1 MKKEILKLTGLTE
14 AEFYNKF
21 PTPDAFASAYPSYK
35 NKLGGTPEAFPQI
48 ATADNFFSY
57 GVPVPPT
64 YYMHGGPTV
73 YPQIQTDAQFFSP
86 VYSNSNNAYANGGA
100 APTMDK
106 GGPRKKKKQREAEDL
121 AANRVYDKMIL
132 GYPTDAYDEFG
143 NIDHTRAKYLA
154 GMYENSGRDDWAKGL
169 GIYDPG
175 TYANWINNQLGRQA
189 IMPLQKS
196 FEGPYDLI
204 GRTPNWQNLPNQINL
219 QDYTTEDA
227 NPIIDYRTLTPSSK
241 KDYLSGGPEV
251 MGRGGSYMEAYP
263 QAKKYPQGAVGGSAF
278 YMMQDGGSSMQ
289 EPTKDQTFYT
299 QKMNDFF
306 DKLRQTSYKNLM
318 NGIMNSEPDTT
329 SATPELSMGRRGGML
344 SYQSN
349 TSTGQTTTPAAAA
362 APATTT
368 TQQPNFQMVTGQ
380 DGQSY
385 LVGPNNQLYSPY
397 KGNQSTT
404 TNNQQQERVNYYPYM
419 NNRGVYVGTGLDSVA
434 NFLIPNNQRER
445 YRNIR
450 EQQGMGIGDLTPEQ
464 LEAIRS
470 GSANIADINME
481 YRKTIVPWRK
491 DNKLKS
497 VNIRFKSPMPG
508 QAQTAASNTTTNP
521 ASAATTTSTTDPAST
536 TTTTPSSTTA
546 NPAAS
551 TASTAATTA
560 STTSTT
566 APTSSTTSPAVTS
579 SQQDVNAVVAKMQA
593 DARAKG
599 MSNASFEGDYSDE
612 DLMPADERAAIKNQ
626 QSAIDAEFQN
636 YENYKKFRGIQER
649 AGMTPDEYN
658 YNQVYDYGSK
668 AASPKGTVDYT
679 PSQNSASSKAQTTTA
694 TRQLPSNTNS
704 MDAATAQKKASMRNP
719 NVNQAFID
727 AMTGQA
733 AASGAPYRTP
743 VGPVIEMNEQ
753 TGATYRLGGPYVLPM
768 YQGMVGPGQVDEE
781 AFGPYAAGL
790 GEVPQEPMD
799 PSMSPYGPYAD
810 GYRFEPEQDE
820 FEIGFNVGRT
830 KKAGVNPYLPAG
842 LRMFADIRN
851 RAIDDKNAKKYMGKM
866 SRADQVF
873 ETFDQFRGDYA
884 MNTPA
889 GANFRPDQMVP
900 VGYTGAGYKEAA
912 PMAQQGGPMMFDV
925 ADLFFL
931 TPQMLKKTRGRG

>member
-14 AEFYNKF
+14 AEFYKKF

-64 YYMHGGPTV
+64 IHAYGGPV
-73 YPQIQTDAQFFSP
+73 YPQIQTEAQFFSP

-100 APTMDK
+100 TPTMDK

-175 TYANWINNQLGRQA
+175 AYANWINNQLGRQA
-189 IMPLQKS
+189 IMPLQKP
-196 FEGPYDLI
+196 FEGPYNLI
-204 GRTPNWQNLPNQINL
+204 GRTPNWQYLPNQINL

-251 MGRGGSYMEAYP
+251 MGRGGSYMEVHP
-263 QAKKYPQGAVGGSAF
+263 EAKKYPEGPVGGSAF
-278 YMMQDGGSSMQ
+278 YMMQDGGSSMP

-306 DKLRQTSYKNLM
+306 EKLRQASYKNLM
-318 NGIMNSEPDTT
+318 NGIMNTEDQSSDGMKQLTMGKYGGLPGFQGSTTT
-329 SATPELSMGRRGGML
+329 S
-344 SYQSN
+344 Q
-349 TSTGQTTTPAAAA
+349 TSTPAT
-362 APATTT
+362 TTT
-368 TQQPNFQMVTGQ
+368 TQQPNFQMVTGA

-397 KGNQSTT
+397 RGNQTT
-404 TNNQQQERVNYYPYM
+404 TTSNQQQERVNYYPYM
-419 NNRGVYVGTGLDSVA
+419 NNRGVYVGTGLDNVA
-434 NFLIPNNQRER
+434 NWLIPNNPRQR

-450 EQQGMGIGDLTPEQ
+450 EQKGLGITDLTEEQ
-464 LEAIRS
+464 IKAIQA
-470 GSANIADINME
+470 GTANIAEITPE
-481 YRKTIVPWRK
+481 FRKTIFPWRA

-497 VNIRFKSPMPG
+497 LNIKFRTPSPG
-508 QAQTAASNTTTNP
+508 QAAATTTP
-521 ASAATTTSTTDPAST
+521 GATTTSTASSVA
-536 TTTTPSSTTA
+536 TPGTTTA
-546 NPAAS
+546 NPAATTTTNPATTTTTDPATS
-551 TASTAATTA
+551 TTNQAAT
-560 STTSTT
+560 STQSTTSAAPATSAAQSATSTT
-566 APTSSTTSPAVTS
+566 AVAPAAKST
-579 SQQDVNAVVAKMQA
+579 QDDVNATVAKMQA
-593 DARAKG
+593 EARAKG
-599 MSNASFEGDYSDE
+599 MPNASFEDDYSDE
-612 DLMPADERAAIKNQ
+612 DLMPAEDRMRLSDEQKRIEEERKNYEGYKKYREMMLRQ
-626 QSAIDAEFQN
+626 GKDPGEYNFNQN
-636 YENYKKFRGIQER
+636 Y
-649 AGMTPDEYN
+649 
-658 YNQVYDYGSK
+658 VYDSK
-668 AASPKGTVDYT
+668 AASSQGTVPYT
-679 PSQNSASSKAQTTTA
+679 PPSQNSASSKAQTTTA

-727 AMTGQA
+727 AMTGQTEIPT
-733 AASGAPYRTP
+733 GAPYRNP
-743 VGPVIEMNEQ
+743 VGPVVEMNEE

-768 YQGMVGPGQVDEE
+768 YQGATGPSQVD
-781 AFGPYAAGL
+781 
-790 GEVPQEPMD
+790 
-799 PSMSPYGPYAD
+799 PSQLYGPTTNEFNFDAY
-810 GYRFEPEQDE
+810 GPQDEE
-820 FEIGFNVGRT
+820 FEIGLDFGRT

-842 LRMFADIRN
+842 IRGLADLKEGF
-851 RAIDDKNAKKYMGKM
+851 DDEKIGAGHIAQM
-866 SRADQVF
+866 SRANQVF
-873 ETFDQFRGDYA
+873 GISGQNRGNYRINMGDL
-884 MNTPA
+884 
-889 GANFRPDQMVP
+889 RPDELVP
-900 VGYTGAGYKEAA
+900 VGYTGAGYKEGPAIT
-912 PMAQQGGPMMFDV
+912 QYGGPIMFDV

-931 TPQMLKKTRGRG
+931 TPQMLKSTRGRR